1 MNGVAIIF
9 NIPAE
14 LILDDRYPQGD
25 KAFVAIRVFRVPSIV
40 PGSKHDLKYSLT
52 YVVAGT
58 CVLRSDNE
66 AGKGDH
72 IHRGK
77 RELPYS
83 FTSLEK
89 LLTDFWNAVDKVEN
103 AT

>member
-25 KAFVAIRVFRVPSIV
+25 NAFVAIRVFRVPSIV
-40 PGSKHDLKYSLT
+40 PGSKHDLKYSLM

-58 CVLRSDNE
+58 CVLRFDNE